1 MGVVL
6 IYDWDY
12 FHYPGVIPN
21 LECAKLAAY
30 EKKKRN
36 VTVFHDVFEPER
48 YTKTYFRKE
57 YNDGIYDKKILLPSV
72 EYGGRAFSEKYLPF
86 PDEMEFID
94 PDFEIYQR
102 FKSYYGWRKND
113 QQQIKTLLYATHARL
128 SRNGKKIDNFPLNRL
143 RPRHPCVI
151 FHDYDIAAIPN
162 SFEALEE
169 VMLARPRGL
178 TYHIGNKYP
187 INIYNYND
195 LQKWLTLNPMG
206 NCFYLQYNGV
216 FTDEQIIELLSNP
229 TMSLRQMVYNFTY
242 DCSDEHDFVIRVL
255 PEIYKQALFL
265 RRHKIKF
272 LLNIDNEFFKTPELL
287 NLMKLINCWYGKTF
301 IESLPKPNGRTLY
314 GYCSSSKIAY
324 IELFPWQKLT
334 VTKEEMRAS
343 FQYIRLHNYDVF
355 DKFYSAPG
363 VLVQGGKL
371 VYGWERNPLESQ

>member
-36 VTVFHDVFEPER
+36 ITVFHDNFEPPR
-48 YTKTYFRKE
+48 YTKAYFRKE
-57 YNDGIYDKKILLPSV
+57 YDDGIYDQKILLPNV
-72 EYGGRAFSEKYLPF
+72 EYGGRAFSKQYLPF
-86 PDEMEFID
+86 SSEMEQIE

-102 FKSYYGWRKND
+102 FKDYYGWKKAD
-113 QQQIKTLLYATHARL
+113 QQQIKTLLYATHLRL
-128 SRNGKKIDNFPLNRL
+128 STDGVSLNPIPFERF
-143 RPRHPCVI
+143 RPRHPCIV
-151 FHDYDIAAIPN
+151 FHDYDIAAIPS
-162 SFEALEE
+162 SFEVIKEI
-169 VMLARPRGL
+169 MYSRPRGL

-187 INIYNYND
+187 INIYNYEE
-195 LQKWLTLNPMG
+195 LKQWLTINPMG

-216 FTDEQIIELLSNP
+216 FTDEQIIELLSNQ
-229 TMSLRQMVYNFTY
+229 TMTLRSMVYNFTY
-242 DCSDEHDFVIRVL
+242 GCQDEDDFIIRVL

-265 RRHKIKF
+265 RRHKVKF
-272 LLNIDNEFFKTPELL
+272 LLNIDDEFFKTSELL

-301 IESLPKPNGRTLY
+301 IESFPRPTGRTLY
-314 GYCSSSKIAY
+314 GYCSSTKVAQV
-324 IELFPWQKLT
+324 ELYPWQKLT
-334 VTKEEMRAS
+334 VNREQMRES
-343 FQYIRLHNYDVF
+343 FQYMRIKNYDVF

-371 VYGWERNPLESQ
+371 VYGWERNSLEN

>member
-36 VTVFHDVFEPER
+36 ITVFHNNFEPPR
-48 YTKTYFRKE
+48 YTKAYFRKE
-57 YNDGIYDKKILLPSV
+57 YDDGIYDQKILLPNV
-72 EYGGRAFSEKYLPF
+72 EYGGRAFSKQYLPF
-86 PDEMEFID
+86 SSEMEQIE

-102 FKSYYGWRKND
+102 FKNYYGWKKAD
-113 QQQIKTLLYATHARL
+113 QQQIKTLLYATHLRL
-128 SRNGKKIDNFPLNRL
+128 STDGINLNPIPFERF
-143 RPRHPCVI
+143 RPRHPCIV
-151 FHDYDIAAIPN
+151 FHDYNIAATPS
-162 SFEALEE
+162 SFEAIKEI
-169 VMLARPRGL
+169 MYSRPRGL

-187 INIYNYND
+187 INIYNYEE
-195 LQKWLTLNPMG
+195 LKQWLTINPMG

-216 FTDEQIIELLSNP
+216 FTDEQMIELLSNQ
-229 TMSLRQMVYNFTY
+229 TMTLRSMVYNFTY
-242 DCSDEHDFVIRVL
+242 GCQDEDDFIIRVL

-265 RRHKIKF
+265 RRHKVKF
-272 LLNIDNEFFKTPELL
+272 LLNIDDEFFKTSELL

-301 IESLPKPNGRTLY
+301 IESFPRPTGRTLY
-314 GYCSSSKIAY
+314 GYCSSTKVAQV
-324 IELFPWQKLT
+324 ELYPWQKLT
-334 VTKEEMRAS
+334 VNREQMRES
-343 FQYIRLHNYDVF
+343 FQYMRIKNYDVF

-371 VYGWERNPLESQ
+371 VYGWERNSLEN